1 MRIRRGRFSYLTVRA
16 YIQVISLSCNCR
28 DDGKLKYQTV
38 VGTISIKQTAR
49 IGCGITFNEKFK
61 ARFDTHLSKLVMKSI
76 LSQYKGMDWMTHKGI
91 LNPMIIILFG
101 LCKLK
106 QYKNHI

>member
-1 MRIRRGRFSYLTVRA
+1 
-16 YIQVISLSCNCR
+16 
-28 DDGKLKYQTV
+28 
-38 VGTISIKQTAR
+38 
-49 IGCGITFNEKFK
+49 
-61 ARFDTHLSKLVMKSI
+61 MKSI